1 MIRWLDKWTIF
12 EKYSSANEGGG
23 LSIKIEV
30 NVYELWSNKTVFYQ
44 RSIAVRDDKVKE
56 TSDVLFEPF
65 KPFKQAKHA
74 AYWFGCQ
81 KQSL

>member
-1 MIRWLDKWTIF
+1 MIRWLQKWNIF
-12 EKYSSANEGGG
+12 EKYLSADDG

-30 NVYELWSNKTVFYQ
+30 NAYELWSNKTVFYQ

-65 KPFKQAKHA
+65 FKQAKHRHID
-74 AYWFGCQ
+74 FIRDCQ
-81 KQSL
+81 KQYL